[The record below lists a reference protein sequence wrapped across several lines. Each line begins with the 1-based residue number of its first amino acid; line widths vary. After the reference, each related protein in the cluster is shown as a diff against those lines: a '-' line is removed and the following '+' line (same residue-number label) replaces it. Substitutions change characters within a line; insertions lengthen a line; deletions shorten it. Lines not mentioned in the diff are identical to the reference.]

1 MLKVSKS
8 TLLFVA
14 GFVWCL
20 AGGNITWLGIQELL
34 QIEHSLSWLL
44 ILGAVV
50 IFTIFHMAIFSKMV
64 IKHAA
69 RIAAYPAERLS
80 IWRFFDVSGYIMM
93 AIMMSGG
100 IALRAFGLVPL
111 WFIAFF
117 YTGLGIALT
126 LSGIS
131 FLIRAFRRDNQSIS
145 CPFCSRIFYTL

>member
-8 TLLFVA
+8 TLLFIA

-20 AGGNITWLGIQELL
+20 AGGNIAWLGIQEFLHT
-34 QIEHSLSWLL
+34 EHDFPWLL
-44 ILGAVV
+44 VLGAVV
-50 IFTIFHMAIFSKMV
+50 IFTVFHMAIFSKMV

-69 RIAAYPAERLS
+69 RIASYPAQRLS
-80 IWRFFDVSGYIMM
+80 IWRFFDVPGYIMM

-100 IALRAFGLVPL
+100 IALRAFRLVPL

-117 YTGLGIALT
+117 YTGLGIALA

-131 FLIRAFRRDNQSIS
+131 FLIRALRRDNRSVP
-145 CPFCSRIFYTL
+145 CPFRSRIYIL